1 MFAIDSARYDD
12 FRTAYYYNNNNDDDS
27 DDMEPMKYNEA
38 DIAPDTEIQ
47 RCHEDCFAQQWDTHM
62 SRKLLNLKRNC
73 DYKFN

>member
-12 FRTAYYYNNNNDDDS
+12 FVLHIIIIIMMMIAMIWS
-27 DDMEPMKYNEA
+27 PWKYNEA

-73 DYKFN
+73 D